1 MAELPFVA
9 FRRYVEEL
17 TDEQII
23 TFEAWTKEAQ
33 ESLHKKILPTKDS
46 LVLEHAYRKQR
57 NILFKPE
64 SVRISHKYNYLY
76 FYIPSGQVGVPL
88 TDELLDYIIE
98 LKSTNVYFEVKLT
111 KKIPI
116 SNTKAIY
123 TGELIALYEADYDFD
138 TAKELL
144 KEYRPIDLL
153 MYAIGYVPTAQA
165 IATRLALIIPLFK
178 FNDKAIHTVTFT
190 PSRMGK
196 SRTAH
201 ILKGLASCYVT
212 PMPTP
217 ARLVYDGARGKY
229 GLTYFY
235 STLYIDEFDKIQST
249 KRKDAFK
256 EAYEI
261 LLTGMS
267 DGVWVREVSSKAED
281 FHNLVSFCFMGNID
295 DKKLNDYIGINKLN
309 KNSREMLYDL
319 LKDVVVAE
327 PFVKRICY
335 AEFIDTEVEAYRFL
349 NYNENNQV
357 MYLHPKVSRA
367 IIKLLQDKVIEQPI
381 SKRPKSELDEHFNE
395 LKAVLTVLGIELDDD
410 TIERLVNGSTTFL
423 DVLQD
428 EHGKENVDEQ
438 KYEELDEQTLK
449 EMLDSV
455 GW

>member
-1 MAELPFVA
+1 MTELPLVA
-9 FRRYVEEL
+9 FRRYVDQL

-23 TFEAWTKEAQ
+23 TFEAWDKEAQ
-33 ESLHKKILPTKDS
+33 QNLYKKLLPTKDS

-57 NILFKPE
+57 SILFKPE
-64 SVRISHKYNYLY
+64 SIRISHKYNYLY
-76 FYIPSGQVGVPL
+76 FYIPAGQVGVPL
-88 TDELLDYIIE
+88 TDELLDYIIQ
-98 LKSTNVYFEVKLT
+98 LRSSNVYFEVKLT

-123 TGELIALYEADYDFD
+123 TGELVALYEADYDFD

-144 KEYRPIDLL
+144 QDHKPIDLL

-165 IATRLALIIPLFK
+165 IATKLALIIPLFK
-178 FNDKAIHTVTFT
+178 FNDRAIHTVTFT
-190 PSRMGK
+190 PSRAGK

-212 PMPTP
+212 PMPSP
-217 ARLVYDGARGKY
+217 ARLVYDGARGMY

-235 STLYIDEFDKIQST
+235 NTLYIDEFDKIQST
-249 KRKDAFK
+249 KRKDAFR
-256 EAYEI
+256 ESYEI

-267 DGVWVREVSSKAED
+267 DGVWVREVSSKVGD
-281 FHNLVSFCFMGNID
+281 FHNLVSFCFMGNVD
-295 DKKLNDYIGINKLN
+295 DKKLADYVGISKFD
-309 KNSREMLYDL
+309 KNHRDMLYDL
-319 LKDVVVAE
+319 LKEIVVAE

-335 AEFIDTEVEAYRFL
+335 VEFIDKEIEAYKFL
-349 NYNENNQV
+349 NYNDDNQV

-367 IIKLLQDKVIEQPI
+367 IIKILQDKVVEQPI
-381 SKRPKSELDEHFNE
+381 SRRPKSELDEHFNE
-395 LKAVLTVLGIELDDD
+395 LKAVLTVLGVELDDY
-410 TIERLVNGSTTFL
+410 TVEKLVKGSTTFL

-428 EHGKENVDEQ
+428 DKDVKDATETKV
-438 KYEELDEQTLK
+438 KELDEQTLK